1 MSSGRWATP
10 GLHGHSGP
18 GPGPRGAL
26 PCGTLASPTRGTEE
40 GKDGERGARELP
52 ANIGSSSSLHPPD
65 AHLTFL
71 LKTSPPLPGRL
82 VPLAE
87 LQRLPPYNKP
97 YISLLQLK

>member
-1 MSSGRWATP
+1 MGS
-10 GLHGHSGP
+10 
-18 GPGPRGAL
+18 GAL
-26 PCGTLASPTRGTEE
+26 ESYQRTS
-40 GKDGERGARELP
+40 ARLQVF
-52 ANIGSSSSLHPPD
+52 